1 MKFTIITP
9 SFNNETTIL
18 RSLKSLHSQINTSFE
33 HVLVDNL
40 SKDKTVEICKKFSS
54 KIIVIR
60 EKDNG
65 IYDAINKGIN
75 ISTGDIIGIL
85 HANDFYNYNYVL
97 SDVLKY
103 FKKFKKEIVIGNV
116 SYFRENNP
124 TRTIRYF
131 SSKNFKSYKLKY
143 GFMPPHTATFI
154 AKKTYLNCG
163 LYKTYYKIASDYEM
177 FVRILLKKNLGFSQI
192 NKTLMKMS
200 LGGLSSSGL
209 SSWIQSTK
217 EIKNILNEYNIKI
230 NIFVLLLRLPIKFL
244 EFFKNK

>member
-1 MKFTIITP
+1 
-9 SFNNETTIL
+9 
-18 RSLKSLHSQINTSFE
+18 
-33 HVLVDNL
+33 
-40 SKDKTVEICKKFSS
+40 
-54 KIIVIR
+54 
-60 EKDNG
+60 
-65 IYDAINKGIN
+65 
-75 ISTGDIIGIL
+75 
-85 HANDFYNYNYVL
+85 
-97 SDVLKY
+97 
-103 FKKFKKEIVIGNV
+103 
-116 SYFRENNP
+116 
-124 TRTIRYF
+124 
-131 SSKNFKSYKLKY
+131 
-143 GFMPPHTATFI
+143 MPPHTATFI

-217 EIKNILNEYNIKI
+217 EIKNILNEHNIKI